1 MHKIIQLLKNFLKS
15 KSYEEQYLSA
25 AVDHFDLEQRIR
37 KLDRRQVNVGPF
49 GYKDNYNIYRY

>member
-1 MHKIIQLLKNFLKS
+1 MQLWKFIKKIFKS
-15 KSYEEQYLSA
+15 KSWEEQYLSA

-49 GYKDNYNIYRY
+49 GFKDNYRINRY